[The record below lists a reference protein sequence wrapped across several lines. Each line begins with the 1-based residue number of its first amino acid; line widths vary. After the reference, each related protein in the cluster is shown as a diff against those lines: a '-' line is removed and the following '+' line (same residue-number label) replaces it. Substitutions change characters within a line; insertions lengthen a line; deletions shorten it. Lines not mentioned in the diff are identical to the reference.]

1 MTMELDYE
9 QTFTPYFGAQQSM
22 KVSPKSARLAACVGT
37 ASVIL
42 YPPEYKDGELE
53 APFAK

>member
-1 MTMELDYE
+1 MLLVQFQNVQGGGLDQYMNGHK
-9 QTFTPYFGAQQSM
+9 Q
-22 KVSPKSARLAACVGT
+22 
-37 ASVIL
+37 VIL